1 MSGPSPAP
9 PPTRKVRWLALAFAL
24 ALTVF
29 TFLCWRDASRPPVRS
44 VAGGSFVGKDVDGR
58 LVYVHLF
65 ELDHADNQTT
75 GWQGW
80 LYREGQGQ
88 AEWFISKTRVHPWKE
103 TFHGR
108 ERDDFKSPPEST
120 VASTAQAAHLIATL
134 PRLAS
139 WGSDT
144 ANLARQFEHLSFRR
158 LAGVRF
164 GRVGGTQEY
173 CAQFPRLP
181 ETNVFLAAVN
191 REIIAHCQAGADGF
205 NSEAFE
211 FWKWMI
217 RTRELPGFNQHELT
231 ANWQLR
237 LLTTNLASFS
247 VWSHDVNGGNGN
259 HSHWHGANFI
269 EEGGGVREFAV
280 GELFRED
287 SGWPAELRLRCVPKL
302 KTISAPRPEA
312 VFDKDVTLDVFTLSP
327 TGLQIYF
334 NPYAIASGADGEFV
348 VHFDYAELKDLLRTD
363 GPARLLP
370 GSHSPAEK

>member
-9 PPTRKVRWLALAFAL
+9 PTQHKVRWLVLAFAL
-24 ALTVF
+24 ALACF
-29 TFLCWRDASRPPVRS
+29 TFLCWRDAGRSLIRP
-44 VAGGSFVGKDVDGR
+44 VAGGTFVGRDVDGR
-58 LVYVHLF
+58 IVYVNLF

-88 AEWFISKTRVHPWKE
+88 AEWFMTETMAHPWKQ

-108 ERDDFKSPPEST
+108 ERDDGKSPPETT
-120 VASTAQAAHLIATL
+120 VASTAQAAHLNATL

-139 WGSDT
+139 WGGDMS
-144 ANLARQFEHLSFRR
+144 NLTRQFEHLSFRR

-173 CAQFPRLP
+173 RAQFPRLP
-181 ETNVFLAAVN
+181 DGEPFAAAIS
-191 REIIAHCQAGADGF
+191 REILRQCEADADGF

-217 RTRELPGFNQHELT
+217 RARELPSFNQHELT

-259 HSHWHGANFI
+259 HSHWHGANFTA
-269 EEGGGVREFAV
+269 EGDGAREFDLSEV
-280 GELFRED
+280 FRQE
-287 SGWPAELRLRCVPKL
+287 SGWLAELRVRCVPKL
-302 KTISAPRPEA
+302 KAISAPRPDA
-312 VFDKDVTLDVFTLSP
+312 VLDKDVALDAFTLSP

-363 GPARLLP
+363 GPALWLTR
-370 GSHSPAEK
+370 GQ